1 MSNEII
7 DAASFSVDNLSITP
21 QKPMTGG
28 GKMSFINYKRK
39 GVYIQ
44 LPSIVLPQ
52 GLSCFTDEKTGKEQ
66 YSLQLNLRDYDKD
79 GKMKRTYEMLQAL
92 DTYMVDQGVKNS
104 KDWFGLAKNGKELSR
119 DAIEEKYTPCSKFSK
134 DKETGDFAKD
144 KNGNLYPPKFRLKL
158 KQDENGKFLFTNVIN
173 KKKEH
178 LGDRDLKDVFKAG
191 TKITCLIKASMIWF
205 TTAGY
210 GITWKPE
217 QIRIDEEGAQA
228 VAPPSMQDDDDDGEE
243 VAAPRSTGA
252 SKPQATNVVS
262 DDEEELAQ
270 PKPTAQPISTAQ
282 PTTMANKPSAV
293 SAVIAAADDS
303 DDDDDD
309 DTIQAPPVPKKVAT
323 LPAKKIIPKKK

>member
-1 MSNEII
+1 MAQEII
-7 DAASFSVDNLSITP
+7 DASSFAVDNLSITP

-28 GKMSFINYKRK
+28 GKMAFINYKRK
-39 GVYIQ
+39 GLYIQ
-44 LPSIVLPQ
+44 LPPIVLPQ

-79 GKMKRTYEMLQAL
+79 GKMKRSFDMLQSL

-119 DAIEEKYTPCSKFSK
+119 DAIEEKYTPCTKFSK

-158 KQDENGKFLFTNVIN
+158 KQDENGKFLFSNVIN

-191 TKITCLIKASMIWF
+191 TKITCLLKASMVWF

-210 GITWKPE
+210 GISWKAE
-217 QIRIDEEGAQA
+217 QIRVDEEGAQA
-228 VAPPSMQDDDDDGEE
+228 IAPPSMEDDDEDVPQVSAKTTGG
-243 VAAPRSTGA
+243 AAA
-252 SKPQATNVVS
+252 SATNVVS
-262 DDEEELAQ
+262 DDEEELA
-270 PKPTAQPISTAQ
+270 KPVAT
-282 PTTMANKPSAV
+282 KPSAIA
-293 SAVIAAADDS
+293 AVMAAADDS
-303 DDDDDD
+303 DEDDDDD
-309 DTIQAPPVPKKVAT
+309 DTIQAPPVPKKAAT
-323 LPAKKIIPKKK
+323 LPPKKIIPKKK

>member
-1 MSNEII
+1 MAQEII
-7 DAASFSVDNLSITP
+7 DASTFAVDNLSITP

-28 GKMSFINYKRK
+28 GKMAFMNYKRK
-39 GVYIQ
+39 GLYIQ
-44 LPSIVLPQ
+44 LPPIVLPQ

-79 GKMKRTYEMLQAL
+79 GKMKRTFEMLQAV

-119 DAIEEKYTPCSKFSK
+119 DAIEEKYTPCTKFSK

-191 TKITCLIKASMIWF
+191 TKITCLIKASMVWF

-228 VAPPSMQDDDDDGEE
+228 IAPPSMQDDDDED
-243 VAAPRSTGA
+243 VPQSTGGSGSGSGA
-252 SKPQATNVVS
+252 GSKPQATNVVS
-262 DDEEELAQ
+262 DDEEELA
-270 PKPTAQPISTAQ
+270 KPVT
-282 PTTMANKPSAV
+282 KPSAV

-303 DDDDDD
+303 DDDEDE
-309 DTIQAPPVPKKVAT
+309 DTIQAPPVPKKAAT
-323 LPAKKIIPKKK
+323 LPPKKILPKKK

>member
-1 MSNEII
+1 MAQEII

-28 GKMSFINYKRK
+28 GKMAFINYKRK

-52 GLSCFTDEKTGKEQ
+52 GLSVFTDEKTGKEQ

-79 GKMKRTYEMLQAL
+79 GKMKRTFEMLQAV

-119 DAIEEKYTPCSKFSK
+119 DAIEEKYTPCTKFSK

-158 KQDENGKFLFTNVIN
+158 KQDENGKFLFNNIIN

-178 LGDRDLKDVFKAG
+178 LGDRDLKEVFKAG
-191 TKITCLIKASMIWF
+191 TKITCLIKASMVWF

-217 QIRIDEEGAQA
+217 QIRIDEEGAQS
-228 VAPPSMQDDDDDGEE
+228 VAPPTMMDDDEDAGQTTGGAAAA
-243 VAAPRSTGA
+243 VANQANQATQA
-252 SKPQATNVVS
+252 KPQATNMVS
-262 DDEEELAQ
+262 DDEEELA
-270 PKPTAQPISTAQ
+270 KPAAKS
-282 PTTMANKPSAV
+282 SAV
-293 SAVIAAADDS
+293 AAVMAAADDS
-303 DDDDDD
+303 DEDDE
-309 DTIQAPPVPKKVAT
+309 DTIQAPPVPKKAAT
-323 LPAKKIIPKKK
+323 LPPKKIIPKKK

>member
-1 MSNEII
+1 MAQEII
-7 DAASFSVDNLSITP
+7 DASTFAVDNLSITP

-28 GKMSFINYKRK
+28 GKMAFINYKRK
-39 GVYIQ
+39 GIYIQ

-52 GLSCFTDEKTGKEQ
+52 GLSVFTDEKTGKEQ

-79 GKMKRTYEMLQAL
+79 GKMKRTYEMLQSL
-92 DTYMVDQGVKNS
+92 DNYMVDQGVKNS

-191 TKITCLIKASMIWF
+191 TKITCLIKASMVWF

-217 QIRIDEEGAQA
+217 QIRIDEEGAQSI
-228 VAPPSMQDDDDDGEE
+228 APPSMQDDDDED
-243 VAAPRSTGA
+243 VPQSTGGA
-252 SKPQATNVVS
+252 GASAGSKPQATNVVS
-262 DDEEELAQ
+262 DDEEELA
-270 PKPTAQPISTAQ
+270 KPVA
-282 PTTMANKPSAV
+282 KPSAV

-303 DDDDDD
+303 DDDDE
-309 DTIQAPPVPKKVAT
+309 DTIQAPPVPKKAAT
-323 LPAKKIIPKKK
+323 LPPKKILPKKK

>member
-1 MSNEII
+1 MAQEII
-7 DAASFSVDNLSITP
+7 DASTFAVDSLSITP

-28 GKMSFINYKRK
+28 GKMAFINYKRK
-39 GVYIQ
+39 GIYIQ

-52 GLSCFTDEKTGKEQ
+52 GLSVFTDEKTGKEQ

-92 DTYMVDQGVKNS
+92 DTYMVDQGFKNS

-119 DAIEEKYTPCSKFSK
+119 DAIEEKYTPCTKFSK

-158 KQDENGKFLFTNVIN
+158 KQDENGKFLFSNVIN

-191 TKITCLIKASMIWF
+191 TKITCLIKASMVWF

-217 QIRIDEEGAQA
+217 QIRIDEEGAQSI
-228 VAPPSMQDDDDDGEE
+228 APPSMQDDDDED
-243 VAAPRSTGA
+243 VPQSTGGSGA
-252 SKPQATNVVS
+252 GAGASASSKPQATNVVS
-262 DDEEELAQ
+262 DDEEELA
-270 PKPTAQPISTAQ
+270 KPVAAS
-282 PTTMANKPSAV
+282 KPSAV

-303 DDDDDD
+303 DDDDE
-309 DTIQAPPVPKKVAT
+309 DTIQAPPVPKKAAT
-323 LPAKKIIPKKK
+323 LPPKKIIPKKK

>member
-1 MSNEII
+1 
-7 DAASFSVDNLSITP
+7 
-21 QKPMTGG
+21 MTGG

-134 DKETGDFAKD
+134 DKETGDFSKD

-228 VAPPSMQDDDDDGEE
+228 VAPPSMQDDDDGEE
-243 VAAPRSTGA
+243 VAAPRSTGGA

-262 DDEEELAQ
+262 DDEEELA
-270 PKPTAQPISTAQ
+270 KPTSTAS
-282 PTTMANKPSAV
+282 KPSAV

-303 DDDDDD
+303 DEDDDD

>member
-1 MSNEII
+1 MAQEII
-7 DAASFSVDNLSITP
+7 DANTFSVDNLSVTP

-39 GVYIQ
+39 GIYIQ

-92 DTYMVDQGVKNS
+92 DSYMVDQGVKNS

-119 DAIEEKYTPCSKFSK
+119 DAIEEKYTPCTKFSN
-134 DKETGDFAKD
+134 DKETGDIAKD
-144 KNGNLYPPKFRLKL
+144 KNGNPYPPKFRLKL
-158 KQDENGKFLFTNVIN
+158 KQDDNGKFLFSNIIN
-173 KKKEH
+173 KKKEF

-191 TKITCLIKASMIWF
+191 TKITCLIKASMVWF

-217 QIRIDEEGAQA
+217 QIRIDEEGAQSI
-228 VAPPSMQDDDDDGEE
+228 APPAMQDDEDDDGV
-243 VAAPRSTGA
+243 VAQPKSTGGSSA
-252 SKPQATNVVS
+252 AVHANNNIVS

-270 PKPTAQPISTAQ
+270 PAKPVAT
-282 PTTMANKPSAV
+282 KPSAV

-303 DDDDDD
+303 DSDED
-309 DTIQAPPVPKKVAT
+309 DTIQAPPVPKKAAT
-323 LPAKKIIPKKK
+323 LPPKKIIPKKK

>member
-1 MSNEII
+1 MAQEII
-7 DAASFSVDNLSITP
+7 DANTFSVDNLSVTP

-39 GVYIQ
+39 GIYIQ

-119 DAIEEKYTPCSKFSK
+119 DAIEEKYTPCTKFSN
-134 DKETGDFAKD
+134 DKETGDVAKD
-144 KNGNLYPPKFRLKL
+144 KNGNPYPPKFRLKL
-158 KQDENGKFLFTNVIN
+158 KQDDNGKFLFSNVIN
-173 KKKEH
+173 KKKEF
-178 LGDRDLKDVFKAG
+178 LGDRDLKEVFKAG

-228 VAPPSMQDDDDDGEE
+228 IAPPTMQDDEDDDGV
-243 VAAPRSTGA
+243 VAQPKSTGGSTGA
-252 SKPQATNVVS
+252 HAGASANNIVS

-270 PKPTAQPISTAQ
+270 PAKPVAT
-282 PTTMANKPSAV
+282 KPSAV

-303 DDDDDD
+303 DSDED
-309 DTIQAPPVPKKVAT
+309 DTIQAPPVPKKAAT
-323 LPAKKIIPKKK
+323 LPPKKIIPKKK